1 MESELVEVELLENE
15 MRSKLNAV
23 WLRYQRDRNPVEK
36 QEYLKLLRQFSDLI
50 ISGRRPPTHEE

>member
-1 MESELVEVELLENE
+1 MESELVGVELLEDE
-15 MRSKLNAV
+15 MRSKLNAI